1 MNEASLSHA
10 RRDRA
15 CHIAW
20 IPKYRRKVLYQ
31 QSRHEVGA
39 LVRGLF
45 EREGREVTGG
55 DSARRPH
62 PFLCE
67 DAAEVG
73 FPKVRAHEANGEVIL
88 GLYAVSGASGG
99 FSPTTIRRCCLAR
112 AVAVA

>member
-1 MNEASLSHA
+1 MNEASLSHI
-10 RRDRA
+10 RWDRA
-15 CHIAW
+15 YHIVW
-20 IPKYRRKVLYQ
+20 ISKYRRKVPCR
-31 QSRHEVGA
+31 QSRPEVGA

-45 EREGREVTGG
+45 ERKGCEVTGG

-88 GLYAVSGASGG
+88 GLYAVSDASGG
-99 FSPTTIRRCCLAR
+99 FSPTTIRRCCLAC